1 MRFLRTFFCLFI
13 FLFLSFAAVAI
24 SAQEKQIG
32 NSVLL
37 VLNKN
42 EANLTILD
50 AATMKVLGKVPV
62 GDSPH
67 EVVISADGKTAY
79 VGNYGANTPGNS
91 LSIIDLATRR
101 ETKRVDLGGFYR
113 PHELADIDG
122 KIYFTSETS
131 RAVARYNPAIGKI
144 DWVMGTGQ
152 SATHMLV
159 VSADKKRLF
168 TTNIASDSVTAINLG
183 VPPSPANIAN
193 IAVGK
198 QPEAIH
204 ISPDGRELWVGL
216 NAEGAIDIVDTTTN
230 KFKEKIKL
238 GERPYRVKFTP
249 DGNRVFATLPNT
261 KEIIVIDAATRKEI
275 KRIKLMSAPLGIVF
289 SKDGKTAFVT
299 AIEADCVLKI
309 DTEKY
314 EIIGRAETG
323 KAPDGVAYWES
334 KNNG

>member
-1 MRFLRTFFCLFI
+1 MRLTRA
-13 FLFLSFAAVAI
+13 FLSAAFTFLILLSTAASF
-24 SAQEKQIG
+24 SAQEKTATEA
-32 NSVLL
+32 VLV
-37 VLNKN
+37 VLNKGDS
-42 EANLTILD
+42 NLVILD
-50 AATMKVLGKVPV
+50 AAAMKILGKVPV

-67 EVVISADGKTAY
+67 EVVISTDGKTAY
-79 VGNYGANTPGNS
+79 VSNYGAQTPGNS

-113 PHELADIDG
+113 PHELAEIDG

-131 RAVARYNPAIGKI
+131 RTVARYNPATDKI
-144 DWVMGTGQ
+144 DWLMGTGQ

-168 TTNIASDSVTAINLG
+168 TANIASDSVTAINLG
-183 VPPSPANIAN
+183 VPPSPANIAQ

-204 ISPDGRELWVGL
+204 ISPDGREIWVGL
-216 NAEGAIDIVDTTTN
+216 NAEGAIDIIDTTAN

-249 DGNRVFATLPNT
+249 DGKRVFATLPNT
-261 KEIIVIDAATRKEI
+261 KEIVVIDAATRKEI
-275 KRIKLMSAPLGIVF
+275 KRMKLESVPLGIVF

-299 AIEADCVLKI
+299 AVETDCVLKI
-309 DTEKY
+309 DADKY
-314 EIIGRAETG
+314 EITGRAETG
-323 KAPDGVAYWES
+323 KAPDGVAYME
-334 KNNG
+334 K